1 MESGNNDVCNDS
13 LDVYPIWNWSNFS
26 KENFSSMQLC
36 QQALVSVDE
45 KINRSRQVGAP
56 YAGGICVQ
64 TSTGN
69 Q

>member
-1 MESGNNDVCNDS
+1 MMFAMILWMSTQSGTGVTS
-13 LDVYPIWNWSNFS
+13 V

>member
-1 MESGNNDVCNDS
+1 MMFAMILWMSTQSGTGGTSV
-13 LDVYPIWNWSNFS
+13 